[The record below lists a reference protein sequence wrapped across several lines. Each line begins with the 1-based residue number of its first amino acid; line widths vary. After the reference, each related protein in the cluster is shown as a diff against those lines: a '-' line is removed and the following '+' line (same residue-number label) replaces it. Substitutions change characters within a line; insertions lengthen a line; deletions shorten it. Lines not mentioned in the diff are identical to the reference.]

1 MRITISIQTI
11 RIVGL
16 CILAFVTMTSYSLS
30 RHPVDSL
37 FLQHHSAAN
46 LPIAWLLTA
55 IFAAVVMIIY
65 NHFNTKHSLLKLFSA
80 SAAIAAFLLFM
91 GILAYRAKLPGAVYF
106 LYLWKE
112 IYIVLLV
119 EIFWSFSDIVFT
131 LKSARWLYGLLLAM
145 GSTGAS
151 LGNLLT
157 GTLATSIGTASALW
171 WVLPVLLFAALLSRL
186 IASVAGDAA
195 PPASTIKSHW
205 GNSFRVVAKSQYLVP
220 LLLLVAII
228 QICISLIDYQFNAA
242 LELHYPHTDE
252 RTNIMGNVY
261 AAIDFI
267 ALFLQLSSGYILR
280 LVGVSGVLLSIPLIL
295 GFTTLTF
302 LILPRFLMMV
312 TVKVA
317 SKCFD
322 YSLMRSCKEMLYIPL
337 NRDEKTQGK
346 ALIDILVYRI
356 AKGFSSVLVLGMIYF
371 DVIYF
376 STYFTSALL
385 LIWILISYIIVNR
398 YKKVYTLNNE

>member
-1 MRITISIQTI
+1 MRTTISIQTI

-16 CILAFVTMTSYSLS
+16 SVLAFVTMASYSLS

-37 FLQHHSAAN
+37 FLQDHSASN

-55 IFAAVVMIIY
+55 IFAAIVMTIY
-65 NHFNTKHSLLKLFSA
+65 NHFNSRHSLLKLFSVSSLI
-80 SAAIAAFLLFM
+80 SACLLFV
-91 GILAYRAKLPGAVYF
+91 GILAYRFKLPGAVYF

-119 EIFWSFSDIVFT
+119 EIFWSFSDVVFT
-131 LKSARWLYGLLLAM
+131 LKNARWLYGLLLAI

-157 GTLATSIGTASALW
+157 GTLAKSISTASVLW
-171 WVLPVLLFAALLSRL
+171 CVPPILLFAALLSRS
-186 IASVAGDAA
+186 IASVAGDAT
-195 PPASTIKSHW
+195 PPASTTKSRW
-205 GNSFRVVAKSQYLVP
+205 GHSFHVVAQSRYLVP
-220 LLLLVAII
+220 LLLLVCVV

-252 RTNIMGNVY
+252 RTNVMGNVY
-261 AAIDFI
+261 VAIDFI
-267 ALFLQLSSGYILR
+267 ALFLQLTSGYILR
-280 LVGVSGVLLSIPLIL
+280 LIGVSGVLLSIPLIL
-295 GFTTLTF
+295 GSAALTF
-302 LILPRFLMMV
+302 VVLPRFLMMV

-356 AKGFSSVLVLGMIYF
+356 AKGFSSILVLSMIYF
-371 DVIYF
+371 GAISFSIYL
-376 STYFTSALL
+376 TIALL

-398 YKKVYTLNNE
+398 YQKAYTLGNE